1 LIDKGPPAGVIQGIS
16 VLATN
21 RPKARVDA
29 KEMYDLSVGE
39 RTGPAGEHG
48 QLASI
53 YLTAQTGGALAAFG
67 SLNSLGL

>member
-39 RTGPAGEHG
+39 RTGEHG